1 MGNRAR
7 LSLFL
12 VLFVYLHRLRK
23 AAGRAAAAAH
33 VRFFNGFL
41 GSSTTLAV
49 STKCRWP
56 FSGVVD
62 YSTSE
67 VAGGGRA
74 HKTWTPQFE
83 PKSGLVGDQ
92 FMWSSSTE
100 TVETGESC

>member
-1 MGNRAR
+1 MWSTCKGSVMGNRAR

-49 STKCRWP
+49 STKGC
-56 FSGVVD
+56 FS
-62 YSTSE
+62 
-67 VAGGGRA
+67 RA